1 MNSLDK
7 ESTWDPDWQ
16 WHTTR
21 NIVLEE
27 EVIITVDSTNLQ
39 FSPSEVTITDG
50 VTVRFFWEGELLAHN
65 AVEKNGIFD
74 SGDPERDVDYS
85 FKFEVGTNGTYDFVC
100 EPHESAN
107 MVGKIIVSPIIVTE
121 EEEKKEE
128 EKKKGKKRRRREAP
142 RGPSGERGRDHAR
155 RAPHGPLPSSS
166 FALSKVPVLFVLLKG
181 PLLDGGKRAGGALS
195 YLSLN

>member
-1 MNSLDK
+1 MKSVFLTYVLLLLFLL
-7 ESTWDPDWQ
+7 ST
-16 WHTTR
+16 TISTSVISEEGE

-39 FSPSEVTITDG
+39 FSPSEVTITEGD
-50 VTVRFFWEGELLAHN
+50 TVRFFWQGQLLAHN

-107 MVGKIIVSPIIVTE
+107 MVGKIIVNPIIVTE

-128 EKKKGKKRRRREAP
+128 KSVPGFSMMLLVTSLIVGAIV
-142 RGPSGERGRDHAR
+142 SR
-155 RAPHGPLPSSS
+155 RAE
-166 FALSKVPVLFVLLKG
+166 
-181 PLLDGGKRAGGALS
+181 DG
-195 YLSLN
+195 NF

>member
-1 MNSLDK
+1 MKSVFLTCVLLLLFLL
-7 ESTWDPDWQ
+7 ST
-16 WHTTR
+16 TISTSVISEEGE

-39 FSPSEVTITDG
+39 FSPSEVTITEGD
-50 VTVRFFWEGELLAHN
+50 TVRFFWQGQLLAHN

-107 MVGKIIVSPIIVTE
+107 MVGKIIVNPIIVTE
-121 EEEKKEE
+121 EEVEEE
-128 EKKKGKKRRRREAP
+128 EKSVPGFSAILLLTSLIAGAIVSRRVKNEN
-142 RGPSGERGRDHAR
+142 
-155 RAPHGPLPSSS
+155 
-166 FALSKVPVLFVLLKG
+166 F
-181 PLLDGGKRAGGALS
+181 
-195 YLSLN
+195 

>member
-1 MNSLDK
+1 MKPVFLTYVLLLFFLL
-7 ESTWDPDWQ
+7 ST
-16 WHTTR
+16 TISTSVISEEGE

-39 FSPSEVTITDG
+39 FSPSEVTITEGD
-50 VTVRFFWEGELLAHN
+50 TVRFFWQGQLLAHN

-107 MVGKIIVSPIIVTE
+107 MVGKIIVNPIIVTE
-121 EEEKKEE
+121 EEEKKED
-128 EKKKGKKRRRREAP
+128 KSVPGFSMMLLVTSLIVGAIV
-142 RGPSGERGRDHAR
+142 SR
-155 RAPHGPLPSSS
+155 RAE
-166 FALSKVPVLFVLLKG
+166 
-181 PLLDGGKRAGGALS
+181 DG
-195 YLSLN
+195 NF

>member
-1 MNSLDK
+1 MKPVFLTYVLLLLFLL
-7 ESTWDPDWQ
+7 ST
-16 WHTTR
+16 TISTSVISEEGE

-39 FSPSEVTITDG
+39 FSPSEVTITEGD
-50 VTVRFFWEGELLAHN
+50 TVRFFWQGQLLAHN

-107 MVGKIIVSPIIVTE
+107 MVGKIIVNPIIVTE
-121 EEEKKEE
+121 EEEKKED
-128 EKKKGKKRRRREAP
+128 KSVPGFSAILLFTSLIAGAIVSRR
-142 RGPSGERGRDHAR
+142 GENGN
-155 RAPHGPLPSSS
+155 
-166 FALSKVPVLFVLLKG
+166 F
-181 PLLDGGKRAGGALS
+181 
-195 YLSLN
+195 